1 MNGLYSKHAQ
11 QRRLRSV
18 PRHYRPRS
26 REARLCHVI
35 RAEASTSA
43 SRIIPKTSNT
53 RSRRTD
59 PSGPE
64 RTRAMSLWSARLL
77 LLLFYVHR
85 AALGQETVDVTTDK
99 PSVFLRASSRPLVS
113 APSVLWT
120 RGPNEEVHQR
130 VSEGDDTRAQSS
142 LFRGRTQM
150 RSDALQTGDL
160 TLELKSPGLNDSGV
174 YTCVA
179 KEGTR
184 EVARATVELRVKEPP
199 PSPSPADITGIIV
212 GVVLG
217 SAALLVGVLSALTVK
232 RKKQTKENFKD
243 SLIGLV
249 TCRPAAVL

>member
-1 MNGLYSKHAQ
+1 M
-11 QRRLRSV
+11 
-18 PRHYRPRS
+18 RP
-26 REARLCHVI
+26 
-35 RAEASTSA
+35 
-43 SRIIPKTSNT
+43 
-53 RSRRTD
+53 
-59 PSGPE
+59 
-64 RTRAMSLWSARLL
+64 
-77 LLLFYVHR
+77 
-85 AALGQETVDVTTDK
+85 
-99 PSVFLRASSRPLVS
+99 
-113 APSVLWT
+113 
-120 RGPNEEVHQR
+120 
-130 VSEGDDTRAQSS
+130 
-142 LFRGRTQM
+142 
-150 RSDALQTGDL
+150 DALQTGDL